1 MKNSSEALELLAP
14 LAPEHARP
22 WRLPEFGESGEA
34 PLHTAE
40 QIESIEAAAY
50 EEGYARGRA
59 EGLNAGAAEAQAQ
72 AQRLRTLLE
81 HCARPLAQLDAEVEA
96 ALVEL
101 ALHAAR
107 RLVQSEFEI
116 DPTRMAG
123 SVREAIATL
132 AAVPREVR
140 VHLHPEDAR
149 LLQDH
154 LVPPPEVSAWR
165 LVPDPSLQRGDC
177 RISGETGWID
187 ATLGSRTR
195 SMAQALMAEAGL
207 AA

>member
-1 MKNSSEALELLAP
+1 MKSSFEALEP
-14 LAPEHARP
+14 LAAEHARP
-22 WRLPEFGESGEA
+22 WQLPEFGQPAET
-34 PLHTAE
+34 PLRTAE
-40 QIESIEAAAY
+40 QIESIETAAY

-59 EGLNAGAAEAQAQ
+59 EGLKAGAAEAQAQ
-72 AQRLRTLLE
+72 AQRLRSLLE
-81 HCARPLAQLDAEVEA
+81 HCSRPLAHLDAEVEA
-96 ALVEL
+96 ALIEL
-101 ALHAAR
+101 ALQAAR
-107 RLVQSEFEI
+107 RLVQAEFEI
-116 DPTRMAG
+116 DPARMAG
-123 SVREAIATL
+123 TVRESIAAL
-132 AAVPREVR
+132 AVVPREVR

-149 LLQDH
+149 LLQDQ

-195 SMAQALMAEAGL
+195 SMAQALVAEAGV

>member
-1 MKNSSEALELLAP
+1 VKNSFDTLEP

-22 WRLPEFGESGEA
+22 WQLPQFGEPAAQA
-34 PLHTAE
+34 PLRTAE

-50 EEGYARGRA
+50 EEGFVRGRA
-59 EGLNAGAAEAQAQ
+59 EGLKAGAAEIQAQ
-72 AQRLRTLLE
+72 AIRLRTLLE

-101 ALHAAR
+101 ALQAAR

-116 DPTRMAG
+116 DPLRMAG
-123 SVREAIATL
+123 TVREAIAAL
-132 AAVPREVR
+132 AVVPREVR

-149 LLQDH
+149 LLQDQ
-154 LVPPPEVSAWR
+154 LTPPPEVSAWR
-165 LVPDPSLQRGDC
+165 LVPDVSLQRGDC

-187 ATLGSRTR
+187 ATLASRTR
-195 SMAQALMAEAGL
+195 SLGQTLMAEAGM